1 MTNRYIIS
9 GATPGYK
16 TLYYLLLIS
25 EADADRLEKLASS
38 IELPKS
44 DAEIEYILFRDRSDQ
59 ISVSVVPFI
68 DGESWR
74 EEMRSLLGDTIAD
87 AIEASMDEDTD
98 DTYTVID
105 LDELSE
111 EDRAKFKSAL
121 EEYSRSQIRLLVLP
135 EQQGRCRRA
144 LLRRIPRGAVLH
156 VSACHHHS
164 VTKHA
169 RLMYNQPPPSLSTQV
184 KGVAVTDWRIASAVR
199 VEQSLRP
206 ARQREYRP

>member
-74 EEMRSLLGDTIAD
+74 EEIRSLLGDTIAD

-111 EDRAKFKSAL
+111 EDRASFNEAL
-121 EEYSRSQIRLLVLP
+121 ANYARSKYDYWFYLNSRGGVGVLYSDESPEEPFYTF
-135 EQQGRCRRA
+135 
-144 LLRRIPRGAVLH
+144 LH
-156 VSACHHHS
+156 V
-164 VTKHA
+164 TTI
-169 RLMYNQPPPSLSTQV
+169 R
-184 KGVAVTDWRIASAVR
+184 
-199 VEQSLRP
+199 
-206 ARQREYRP
+206 